1 MQRREFMTL
10 AGGAVV
16 WPLAARAQQPAM
28 PVIGLLNGVSFN
40 DFADQVAAF
49 RQGLKDTGLVEGQ
62 SNTARRTLRLSDC
75 RHWRPISFAGRSR

>member
-1 MQRREFMTL
+1 MTL

-40 DFADQVAAF
+40 DFADQVAVLTF
-49 RQGLKDTGLVEGQ
+49 DKSGIFQ
-62 SNTARRTLRLSDC
+62 SLAKGGS
-75 RHWRPISFAGRSR
+75 G